1 MRYVSTP
8 GGSVAY
14 QVTGEGP
21 IDLVFVPEW
30 WNETE
35 GMWDQPMLADV
46 LARFASFSRL
56 ICFDRRGVGISD
68 PIPLGATP
76 VLDDWLDDLVAVMDA
91 VGSRRTVLVG
101 CSGGGPFAALFA
113 ATFPERVSSL
123 ILVNSYARVARADDY
138 PIGLPVDFLEQALEY
153 VRAQWGT
160 GELLDILAPSL
171 ADDVQFRRWWAR
183 YQRHSLSPGAAV
195 AVNRMLFE
203 LDVREVLPAVQAPTL
218 VIHRTDDQF
227 YRVTYSRY
235 LANAIPG
242 ATLVELPGADHV
254 FFAGDSDALVDEI
267 ERFSTGT
274 RERAVSSRMLTTLLF
289 TDIVGSTDRAVE
301 MGDRAWRTLLERHD
315 AEIRDALRRFR
326 GREVATAG
334 DGFLA
339 TFDGPTHAVRCAL
352 SICEGVRE
360 LGLEVRA
367 GVHTGEVES
376 GPDGL
381 SGVGVHIGARV
392 GALAGGGEVLVTRTV
407 RDLSAGSGL
416 TFEDRGT
423 HRLKG
428 VPDEWQLYRVQG

>member
-1 MRYVSTP
+1 
-8 GGSVAY
+8 
-14 QVTGEGP
+14 
-21 IDLVFVPEW
+21 
-30 WNETE
+30 
-35 GMWDQPMLADV
+35 
-46 LARFASFSRL
+46 
-56 ICFDRRGVGISD
+56 
-68 PIPLGATP
+68 
-76 VLDDWLDDLVAVMDA
+76 
-91 VGSRRTVLVG
+91 
-101 CSGGGPFAALFA
+101 
-113 ATFPERVSSL
+113 
-123 ILVNSYARVARADDY
+123 
-138 PIGLPVDFLEQALEY
+138 
-153 VRAQWGT
+153 
-160 GELLDILAPSL
+160 
-171 ADDVQFRRWWAR
+171 
-183 YQRHSLSPGAAV
+183 
-195 AVNRMLFE
+195 
-203 LDVREVLPAVQAPTL
+203 
-218 VIHRTDDQF
+218 
-227 YRVTYSRY
+227 
-235 LANAIPG
+235 
-242 ATLVELPGADHV
+242 
-254 FFAGDSDALVDEI
+254 
-267 ERFSTGT
+267 
-274 RERAVSSRMLTTLLF
+274 MLTTLLF